1 MALAPNKGR
10 DSGINFHF
18 PTSSAPMDQTLAC
31 LVTGYFPQKVK
42 IQWNSL
48 SDPAGSRSFPE
59 VLKSDGLYTTSSML
73 AITASNRQSNPY
85 HCDVTHDGTKNT
97 VSKKFPLECKNRG
110 RGRMG
115 QQGATTRSSL
125 EPTIYMSK
133 PSYEDLIKQ
142 PGRVS
147 CLVLGYDLAATA
159 ITWEVDGKVSSAVK
173 TEPAK
178 NNTNGTSSLVSSHTV
193 SLAQWLGGSNF
204 TCKGEPG
211 MPPHRAGQSPIHPVP
226 MPFQGLC
233 PPLVSSTLICET
245 SGFYPQEI
253 SISWLKNN
261 SQEVK
266 SSYNNGPVSASGTF
280 SAYSILKVERSE
292 GAGTYSCVVHHPAL
306 KEPKSVVEKVFFGKC
321 IPRGQCYFGHISSHP
336 AKGTEKS
343 DSNVSPRGREIFHCH
358 LSSL

>member
-1 MALAPNKGR
+1 AKSTPP
-10 DSGINFHF
+10 SVF
-18 PTSSAPMDQTLAC
+18 PLVPCCTKTSSAPMDQTLAC

-97 VSKKFPLECKNRG
+97 VSKKFPLECKNPCL
-110 RGRMG
+110 
-115 QQGATTRSSL
+115 RSSL

-204 TCKGEPG
+204 TCKSYSFLAPLPFHLGISKKEPSVTISQAYREDISG
-211 MPPHRAGQSPIHPVP
+211 NR
-226 MPFQGLC
+226 
-233 PPLVSSTLICET
+233 VSSTLICET

-306 KEPKSVVEKVFFGKC
+306 KEALLILGKNH
-321 IPRGQCYFGHISSHP
+321 R
-336 AKGTEKS
+336 
-343 DSNVSPRGREIFHCH
+343 D
-358 LSSL
+358 LSYLGGA